1 MPELPEVQ
9 TIVSGLKHTAIGK
22 RVVNIGVV
30 HRNII
35 ADMSPDEFIFSL
47 IGKTLKHVMRY
58 GKYIVI
64 STDDHI
70 FLLIHLKVTGWLLYS
85 DDMMPQGRYLGV
97 YLRFHDGS
105 CLSYHDK
112 WRWGR
117 LYLWHRQRISDI
129 PQIQRLGPDLMK
141 GEIAIAEFYKLLST
155 SSSSVHRWLLNQ
167 RNIAG
172 LGNIYVN
179 EALYRAQISPT
190 RPCNTFSEI
199 EATRL
204 YHTLIG
210 IMTEAIGYRGTTF
223 SDYRDIFGHPGEFQ
237 AHLQVF
243 KRAGQ
248 ACTRCGHRIARS
260 KLGGRS
266 IFYCSKCQ
274 SL

>member
-9 TIVSGLKHTAIGK
+9 TIVNGLKHTIIGK
-22 RVVNIGVV
+22 QIVNIGIVY
-30 HRNII
+30 RNVI
-35 ADMSPDEFIFSL
+35 AGISPDEFIFTL
-47 IGKTLKHVMRY
+47 TGKIFKHVMRY
-58 GKYIVI
+58 GKYVVI
-64 STDDHI
+64 STDDYI
-70 FLLIHLKVTGWLLYS
+70 YLLIHLKVTGWLLYLNG
-85 DDMMPQGRYLGV
+85 MMSQGRYLGV

-105 CLSYHDK
+105 YLSYHDK

-117 LYLWHRQRISDI
+117 LYLWHHQRISDI

-141 GEIAIAEFYKLLST
+141 GEIDAREFYTSLST
-155 SSSSVHRWLLNQ
+155 SSSTVYRWLLNQ

-179 EALYRAQISPT
+179 EGLYRAQISPA
-190 RPCNTFSEI
+190 RPCNTLSEI

-204 YHTLIG
+204 YDTLIMV
-210 IMTEAIGYRGTTF
+210 MTEAIRYRGTTF
-223 SDYRDIFGHPGEFQ
+223 SDYRDIFGHPGQFQ
-237 AHLQVF
+237 GHLQVF

-248 ACTRCGHRIARS
+248 ACTRCGHQVVRS

-274 SL
+274 F